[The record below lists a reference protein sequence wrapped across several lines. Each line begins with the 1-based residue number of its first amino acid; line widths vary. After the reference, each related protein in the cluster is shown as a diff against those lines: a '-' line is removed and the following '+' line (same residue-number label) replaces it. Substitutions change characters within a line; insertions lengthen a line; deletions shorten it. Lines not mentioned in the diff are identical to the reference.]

1 MTIDYRW
8 LTPKIAVTGQLT
20 ATDMPAAHQAGF
32 RAIICNRPDGEE
44 GPSQPSQNEVLEAAK
59 SLGLEVAYHPVNSS
73 GHTPE
78 QALEMGRLINILPT
92 PILSYCRSGGRCA
105 NLIALAAQLGQ
116 PVPQ

>member
-32 RAIICNRPDGEE
+32 RAIICNRPDGED

-78 QALEMGRLINILPT
+78 QAREMGRLINSLPT

>member
-32 RAIICNRPDGEE
+32 RAIICNRPDGED

-78 QALEMGRLINILPT
+78 QALEMGRLINSLPT

>member
-20 ATDMPAAHQAGF
+20 ATDMREAHEAGF
-32 RAIICNRPDGEE
+32 RSIICNRPDGEE
-44 GPSQPSQNEVLEAAK
+44 GPSQPSQNDVLEAAK
-59 SLGLEVAYHPVNSS
+59 ALGLEVAYHPVNSA

-78 QALEMGRLINILPT
+78 QALEMGRLINSLPT

-105 NLIALAAQLGQ
+105 NLISLAAQLGQ

>member
-20 ATDMPAAHQAGF
+20 STDMPAAHQAGF

-44 GPSQPSQNEVLEAAK
+44 GPTQPSQSEVLEAAK
-59 SLGLEVAYHPVNSS
+59 ALGLEVAYHPVNSS

-78 QALEMGRLINILPT
+78 QALEMGRLINSLPT

>member
-1 MTIDYRW
+1 MDIRT
-8 LTPKIAVTGQLT
+8 LTADLSVTGQITQDQL
-20 ATDMPAAHQAGF
+20 AQIAAQGF

-44 GPSQPSQNEVLEAAK
+44 GPSQPSQNEVLETAK
-59 SLGLEVAYHPVNSS
+59 ALGLEVAYHPVNSV

-78 QALEMGRLINILPT
+78 QALEMGRLINSLPT

-105 NLIALAAQLGQ
+105 SLIALAAQLGQ

>member
-32 RAIICNRPDGEE
+32 RAIICNRPDGED

-59 SLGLEVAYHPVNSS
+59 SLGLEVAYHLVNSS

-78 QALEMGRLINILPT
+78 QALEMGRLINSLPT